1 MLIRVVDLGSNSI
14 KASLFEASQGDY
26 RQVSKDKLDYALGDT
41 VFSDGEVPDTGIDKV
56 AAFINRLPIAHDGEK
71 IHFTFAVATSALR
84 SAKNRE
90 VALRKLTEKTG
101 IEIRI
106 LSGAEESYLIHTG
119 IVHRSGA
126 KPEQV
131 VKTIDIGG
139 GSAEVSISQCGQYL
153 FGHSYELGAIRLTRR
168 FLSKPLQT
176 ESLRELEN
184 HVLAALRAK
193 GESRHELE
201 TLEADRA
208 IGSSGNVRALAKMV
222 REIRGPSVANL
233 LGDITPG
240 SLEDII
246 ELSLGRTPGQIKTLF
261 ELPMERARI
270 ITAAAVVLL
279 TCMRHFAIRRLEITE
294 AGLRE
299 GVMHFWS
306 RHGHLRLPLLDE
318 ESSLASQAKNRKT
331 RA

>member
-14 KASLFEASQGDY
+14 KASLYEAAQGDY

-41 VFSDGEVPDTGIDKV
+41 VFSDGEVPDSGVDKV

-84 SAKNRE
+84 SAKNRDE
-90 VALRKLTEKTG
+90 ALAKLNQKTG
-101 IEIRI
+101 LDIRI
-106 LSGAEESYLIHTG
+106 LSGSEESYLIHTG
-119 IVHRSGA
+119 IVHRAGA
-126 KPEQV
+126 RADQV

-139 GSAEVSISQCGQYL
+139 GSAEVSASQGGQFL
-153 FGHSYELGAIRLTRR
+153 FGRSYELGAIRLTRR

-176 ESLRELEN
+176 ETL
-184 HVLAALRAK
+184 
-193 GESRHELE
+193 HELE
-201 TLEADRA
+201 THVAATLNPRGELSHDIETLVADRA

-233 LGDITPG
+233 LPDITPG

-246 ELSLGRTPGQIKTLF
+246 ELCLGRTPGQIKTLF
-261 ELPMERARI
+261 ELPLERARI
-270 ITAAAVVLL
+270 VTAAAVVLL
-279 TCMRHFAIRRLEITE
+279 TCMRRFAIRRLEITE

-318 ESSLASQAKNRKT
+318 ESSLASQSKNRKT